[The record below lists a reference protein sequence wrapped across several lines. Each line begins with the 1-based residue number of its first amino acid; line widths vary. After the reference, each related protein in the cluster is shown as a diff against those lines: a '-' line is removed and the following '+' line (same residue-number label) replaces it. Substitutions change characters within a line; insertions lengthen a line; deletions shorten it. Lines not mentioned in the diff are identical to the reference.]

1 MSLLADTYPDDKER
15 SKAMGLAL
23 SGIALG
29 VLSKCKCSN
38 IYRTQRSCGKVMFL
52 HLFVSHSVH
61 KGGVSQHA
69 LGQTSP
75 PPLPTATAADG
86 THPTG
91 VHSVYQK
98 IRLWCY

>member
-1 MSLLADTYPDDKER
+1 
-15 SKAMGLAL
+15 MGLAL

-38 IYRTQRSCGKVMFL
+38 IYRTQRSCGKVMLL
-52 HLFVSHSVH
+52 HLSVSHSVH
-61 KGGVSQHA
+61 EGGCIPA
-69 LGQTSP
+69 CTGADITPSP
-75 PPLPTATAADG
+75 PTATAADG
-86 THPTG
+86 THPAG